1 VVYVCPFQNNYNKEL
16 PCKEEEEKKEDEK
29 KDAKRD

>member
-1 VVYVCPFQNNYNKEL
+1 VVYVCPFQKNYNKEL
-16 PCKEEEEKKEDEK
+16 PCKEEEKEEEE